1 MAPPGQRR
9 GKKGPRPEL
18 QRPRLLKR
26 KREEEDIETLSQR
39 VADLDPKSSAPPEN
53 FVDVPLSQA
62 TQDGLAASHF
72 KTLTT
77 IQSRAIPLA
86 LQGADILG
94 AAKTGSGKTLAFLIP
109 VLENLYRKRWT
120 DYDGVGALILSP
132 TRELAIQIFEVLR
145 KVGRNHMFSAGLVIG
160 GKSLQEERERLG
172 HMNILVATPGRM
184 LQHMDQTSELDIG
197 NLQMLVLDEADRIM
211 DMGFSQTIDALI
223 EHLPRERQTLMFSA
237 TQTKKV
243 SDLARLSLK
252 EPEFVSVHE
261 AADSATPST
270 LQQNYV
276 VTSLPDKLDTLW
288 SFIRAN
294 VKKKILVFL
303 SSGKQVRF
311 VYESFRH
318 LQPGIPL
325 LHLHG
330 RQKQTARL
338 EITTKYSNSKYACLF
353 STDVAAR
360 GLDFPAVDW
369 VVQVD
374 CPEDADTYIHRVGR
388 TARFEHEGRAIL
400 FVDPSEETGMLNALE
415 RKKVFLEKINVR
427 QKKMQQTIRNQLQ
440 NMCFKDPELKYLGQ
454 KAFVS
459 YVRSVHVQKDKET
472 FNVKRLDLEGF
483 AASLGLPGAPR
494 VKFVKGEDAKARKNA
509 PRQLLAALEG
519 SDSESDDAEN
529 GEKQKKRKGDVRTK
543 YDRMFERRNQ
553 GVLAEHYTKLIED
566 EDEDEDEDTE
576 ADDHATG
583 GLRAVR
589 NGTSDNNP
597 NDEEEDDFLSV
608 KRRFHVGDSALDQ
621 EVESESDSDN
631 DSNNDNVSGTS
642 SAEGS
647 ISHSHSHSHS
657 KRDSKSDLDANPSA
671 SKEIKT
677 LTLSTARDAHP
688 LTIDSH
694 RREKLLKSK
703 KALLKYKGKGAHL
716 TFDSDSDTPKDKK
729 AYRDEETFTAGGRQ
743 AAEAEI
749 KEFRQ
754 REAERA
760 MRADEVDKEIAR
772 TKKREKKE
780 KRKERE
786 RRQYLGMEDR
796 EGGDDYDEQAGVQ
809 LVPYDDDNND
819 DDDADADADADPRRQ
834 DDGVLPKAK
843 RARKWFE
850 DASSDDGGEDEDEAG
865 GDIARTKS
873 GKMISK
879 RRKKNRAEDG
889 HPQTLDELEALA
901 SGLLAGS

>member
-9 GKKGPRPEL
+9 GKKGPRPGL

-39 VADLDPKSSAPPEN
+39 VADLDPKSSAPPES
-53 FVDVPLSQA
+53 FLDVPLSQA

-77 IQSRAIPLA
+77 IQSRTIPLA

-109 VLENLYRKRWT
+109 VLENLYRRRWT

-172 HMNILVATPGRM
+172 RMNILVATPGRM

-276 VTSLPDKLDTLW
+276 VTPLPDKLDTLW

-338 EITTKYSNSKYACLF
+338 DITTKYSNSKYACLF

-400 FVDPSEETGMLNALE
+400 FVEPSEEAGMLNALE
-415 RKKVFLEKINVR
+415 KKKVFLEKINVR

-472 FNVKRLDLEGF
+472 FNVKKLDLEGF

-519 SDSESDDAEN
+519 SDSESDNAGN
-529 GEKQKKRKGDVRTK
+529 GDKQKKRKGDVRTK

-566 EDEDEDEDTE
+566 EDEDEDTE
-576 ADDHATG
+576 ASDRAASG

-589 NGTSDNNP
+589 NGTPDNNP
-597 NDEEEDDFLSV
+597 NDEEDDFLSV
-608 KRRFHVGDSALDQ
+608 KRRFDVGDSALDQ

-631 DSNNDNVSGTS
+631 DNDSGAS
-642 SAEGS
+642 SAERS
-647 ISHSHSHSHS
+647 ISISLSHS
-657 KRDSKSDLDANPSA
+657 KRDAKSDLDANPSA
-671 SKEIKT
+671 PKEIKT

-749 KEFRQ
+749 KEFRR

-760 MRADEVDKEIAR
+760 LRADEVDKEIAR

-786 RRQYLGMEDR
+786 RRQYLGIEDR
-796 EGGDDYDEQAGVQ
+796 GEDDDDDVEHAGVQ
-809 LVPYDDDNND
+809 LVPYDDDDDDD
-819 DDDADADADADPRRQ
+819 DDDADADADPRQQ
-834 DDGVLPKAK
+834 DDGVPPKAK

-850 DASSDDGGEDEDEAG
+850 DASSDDGDEDEDGA
-865 GDIARTKS
+865 GDIRLTKS

-879 RRKKNRAEDG
+879 RKRKNRAEDE